1 MLDFGLAPFR
11 GNPKSQIPNR
21 SGSFDDFARLQA
33 SRADANPLRAAADQR
48 SDALQVWIEAAVG
61 AVVGVAYSVTKLRS
75 LAADFAAF
83 RHCYVPPMRIAL

>member
-1 MLDFGLAPFR
+1 MPDLKTLHNDDLA
-11 GNPKSQIPNR
+11 
-21 SGSFDDFARLQA
+21 SFQA
-33 SRADANPLRAAADQR
+33 ARADPKALRAAADQ
-48 SDALQVWIEAAVG
+48 STDGLQVWVEAAVG